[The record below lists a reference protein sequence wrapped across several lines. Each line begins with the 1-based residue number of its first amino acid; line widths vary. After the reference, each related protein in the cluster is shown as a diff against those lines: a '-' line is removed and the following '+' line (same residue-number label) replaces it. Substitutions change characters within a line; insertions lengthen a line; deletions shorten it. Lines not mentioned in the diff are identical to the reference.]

1 MIGDSH
7 LRYGDRMSTT
17 EMTPE
22 EAILELR
29 KIVKAF
35 TGMDPREGQVAK
47 PIKAISE
54 EDAEKFVN
62 ALFVRNPKVNE

>member
-1 MIGDSH
+1 M
-7 LRYGDRMSTT
+7 
-17 EMTPE
+17 
-22 EAILELR
+22 
-29 KIVKAF
+29 KAY

-62 ALFVRNPKVNE
+62 ALFKRKPNANE